1 MMKPHLDTPQAA
13 SSHQSQGQ
21 SRVLHACHLPLSRLP
36 PAPTLKSPD
45 HALAQGQLCPHSL
58 APLLFNCS
66 VMSECF
72 WPHRLQHPGS
82 SVLHYLLEFTQ
93 THVHWVGDATQPS
106 HPLLFPSLPALSL
119 SQHQGLFQWVKSAL
133 CIRWPKYW
141 SFSFSIS
148 PSNAYSG
155 LISFKTDWFDLAVPG
170 TLKSLLQHYSSKA
183 SIPESPSE
191 HKAWSSNPASLNLVL
206 GNNCMCQFPPLK
218 PGGWRS
224 SPCRIAVTSIRN
236 HIEHFL

>member
-21 SRVLHACHLPLSRLP
+21 SRVLHTCHLPSSRLP
-36 PAPTLKSPD
+36 PALTLRVLTMPWPKANSALIPWLPCCSIAQSCLNVSDPTD
-45 HALAQGQLCPHSL
+45 
-58 APLLFNCS
+58 CS
-66 VMSECF
+66 M
-72 WPHRLQHPGS
+72 PGS

-106 HPLLFPSLPALSL
+106 HSLLSPSLPALSL
-119 SQHQGLFQWVKSAL
+119 SQHQGLFQWVKSVL
-133 CIRWPKYW
+133 CIRWPKYG

-155 LISFKTDWFDLAVPG
+155 LISFKTDWFHLAVPG

-183 SIPESPSE
+183 SIPDSPSE
-191 HKAWSSNPASLNLVL
+191 HKAWSSNPVSLNLVL
-206 GNNCMCQFPPLK
+206 GNNCMCQFPPLE